1 MKETLRRWIFICRS
15 TPPHFHSYVLINVVT
30 ATHLECLWCIV
41 LLLEESEQPPHTF
54 TEACACACFVQL
66 CKLSSSGNPLSVRNP
81 RYTALSLQCFADYR
95 NGWRIRMLR
104 ASEFRTVTCVTIA
117 IRFDATSPVFYTLMI
132 PPRKPPYV
140 PFRYSTYINS

>member
-15 TPPHFHSYVLINVVT
+15 TPPHFHSYVLIHEVVT
-30 ATHLECLWCIV
+30 STHLQCLWCTV

-81 RYTALSLQCFADYR
+81 RYTVLSLQCFADYC

-104 ASEFRTVTCVTIA
+104 ASEFRTVTCVTIV
-117 IRFDATSPVFYTLMI
+117 SQVFYTLAI

-140 PFRYSTYINS
+140 PIRRLRRYSMS